1 MAGQTYDRTTQDVG
15 NIVALEHVNVK
26 VPDQQIATLFYVTAL
41 GLTRDP
47 YLFPGLEN
55 MWINIGQQQFHLP
68 TGDPQ
73 VLRGHVG
80 MVIPDFEELPA
91 RLKAVK
97 PRLAGTKF
105 DCAVEDKHVRV
116 VSPWGNEIRCYAPGP
131 AFGDMTLG
139 IPYVEFPVPT
149 GAADGIGR
157 FYWEAFGA
165 PSTVTHNGGG
175 TAARVT
181 VGPHQELIFRET
193 ADPLAAYDGHHIQI
207 YIANFSGPHRWLRE
221 RGLVTEES
229 NWYQYR
235 FKDIVDPEGGDRV
248 LFTIEHEVRSLLSPL
263 YMRPLVNRNPAQRQ
277 PTYQRGRDP
286 FVPGMAN

>member
-1 MAGQTYDRTTQDVG
+1 MTGETHDRSTQDVG
-15 NIVALEHVNVK
+15 NIVALEHVNVMI
-26 VPDQQIATLFYVTAL
+26 PDQQVATLFYVVGL

-47 YLFPGLEN
+47 YLMTGLEN

-68 TGDPQ
+68 TGRPQ

-80 MVIPDFEELPA
+80 LVIPDHGELPA
-91 RLKAVK
+91 RLEAIK
-97 PRLAGTKF
+97 PRLAGTRF
-105 DCAVEDKHVRV
+105 EYALEDKHIRV
-116 VSPWGNEIRCYAPGP
+116 VSPWGNVIRCYAPGP
-131 AFGDMTLG
+131 AFGTMTLG
-139 IPYVEFPVPT
+139 MAYVEFLVEP
-149 GAADGIGR
+149 GAADGIAR
-157 FYWEAFGA
+157 FYRAALGA
-165 PSTVTHNGGG
+165 PALAVRNGGG

-181 VGPHQELIFRET
+181 VGPHQELVFRET
-193 ADPLAAYDGHHIQI
+193 ADAIPAYDGHHLQI
-207 YIANFSGPHRWLRE
+207 YIANFSGPHRWLGE

-235 FKDIVDPEGGDRV
+235 FQDIVDPDTYRP

-286 FVPGMAN
+286 FVPGMA